1 MILLCLCGCARFS
14 TTQTDRSFLDSQGNE
29 VREITTTV
37 KATTFFESR
46 SALAQFK
53 AMQTDRSQSASV
65 GSLTQ
70 EATATNLAVIVEA
83 VAQGAVRG
91 ALIP

>member
-1 MILLCLCGCARFS
+1 V
-14 TTQTDRSFLDSQGNE
+14 QTDRSYLDCQGNE
-29 VREITTTV
+29 VREIETRV

-53 AMQTDRSQSASV
+53 AIQTDRSQSASV

-70 EATATNLAVIVEA
+70 EATATNLVELVEA
-83 VAQGAVRG
+83 AAKGAVRG
-91 ALIP
+91 ALAP